1 MSELGAVRLRVW
13 VPDVWD
19 IVDVLVAPS
28 ASVADVKVAALRQ
41 AAGRS
46 LEERAYQVKF
56 RGALVTD
63 ERRTMADLGARD
75 GTPLIVLPARRRPV
89 R

>member
-1 MSELGAVRLRVW
+1 
-13 VPDVWD
+13 
-19 IVDVLVAPS
+19 VAE
-28 ASVADVKVAALRQ
+28 VKAAALLL
-41 AAGRS
+41 AAGRP
-46 LEERAYQVKF
+46 LEPGDYQVKF

-63 ERRTMADLGARD
+63 ERRTVGDLGARD